1 MSNEPRQTYD
11 KPRRSD
17 AVGLLTA
24 LRDDAVFA
32 AEMQRGEGA
41 HSTHW
46 ALKASKYRAWAR
58 WVKAVLES
66 GGGGE

>member
-1 MSNEPRQTYD
+1 MSKPRSTYD
-11 KPRRSD
+11 QPRRQD

-46 ALKASKYRAWAR
+46 ALKARKYRTWAR
-58 WVKAVLES
+58 WVKAVLDA
-66 GGGGE
+66 GWGEE